1 MKLSTFFALYASM
14 ASVTT
19 AFPGMNKV
27 LDEIHARQATQES
40 GASTELI
47 GDLSS
52 TSDANLSAVGRSVK
66 NIILGQEDGQSSA
79 TYPNVPQKGSA
90 QCAQDTCCIWSYI
103 SKDMAS
109 KFKGNAGRCNDLARQ
124 AVRLGFHDSAG
135 WSKATGPLGGAD
147 GSIVLAP
154 AEMQRPANRGL
165 EDIVAQM
172 KTWYGTYS
180 KYGISMA
187 DLIQMGSTTA
197 TVVCPLG
204 PRVRSFVG
212 RKDSSVPAPD
222 GLLPSP
228 FESADILIN
237 RFQNMTIG
245 PHGLTA
251 LIGAHTTSQQ
261 RFVDPARAGDPQDGT
276 PGVWDVLY
284 YKQTLDPN
292 APKRVF
298 KFQSDINLSKD
309 PRISQE
315 FQEFAG
321 NQQDWNEV
329 C

>member
-1 MKLSTFFALYASM
+1 MKLSSFLALSASM
-14 ASVTT
+14 AASV
-19 AFPGMNKV
+19 ASAYPGMDKV
-27 LDEIHARQATQES
+27 LQEIES
-40 GASTELI
+40 RDQGEPGASTELI
-47 GDLSS
+47 GDIN
-52 TSDANLSAVGRSVK
+52 TTADAQLTTVGRSVK
-66 NIILGQEDGQSSA
+66 NVILGSETGQSTA
-79 TYPNVPQKGSA
+79 TYASVPRMGTS
-90 QCAQDTCCIWSYI
+90 QCAADTCCIWKYI
-103 SKDMAS
+103 SADMAS

-135 WSKATGPLGGAD
+135 WSKATGPSGGAD
-147 GSIVLAP
+147 GSIVLAA

-172 KTWYGTYS
+172 KTWYATYR
-180 KYGISMA
+180 KYGVSMA

-212 RKDSSVPAPD
+212 RQDSTAAAPD

-261 RFVDPARAGDPQDGT
+261 RFVDPTRAGDPQG
-276 PGVWDVLY
+276 
-284 YKQTLDPN
+284 K
-292 APKRVF
+292 
-298 KFQSDINLSKD
+298 
-309 PRISQE
+309 
-315 FQEFAG
+315 
-321 NQQDWNEV
+321 
-329 C
+329 

>member
-1 MKLSTFFALYASM
+1 MKPSTFLALYASM
-14 ASVTT
+14 MASAVS
-19 AFPGMNKV
+19 AYPGMDKV
-27 LDEIHARQATQES
+27 LQEIES
-40 GASTELI
+40 RDQGEPGASTELI
-47 GDLSS
+47 GDLN
-52 TSDANLSAVGRSVK
+52 TTADAQLTAVGRSVK
-66 NIILGQEDGQSSA
+66 NIILGSEDGQSTA
-79 TYPNVPQKGSA
+79 TYANVPKMGTP
-90 QCAQDTCCIWSYI
+90 QCAADTCCIWKYI
-103 SKDMAS
+103 SNDMAS

-147 GSIVLAP
+147 GSIVLAA
-154 AEMQRPANRGL
+154 AEMQRPDNRGL

-172 KTWYGTYS
+172 KTWFATYS
-180 KYGISMA
+180 KFGVSMA

-212 RKDSSVPAPD
+212 RKDSTVAAPD

-261 RFVDPARAGDPQDGT
+261 RFVDPTRAGDPQG
-276 PGVWDVLY
+276 
-284 YKQTLDPN
+284 K
-292 APKRVF
+292 
-298 KFQSDINLSKD
+298 
-309 PRISQE
+309 
-315 FQEFAG
+315 
-321 NQQDWNEV
+321 
-329 C
+329 